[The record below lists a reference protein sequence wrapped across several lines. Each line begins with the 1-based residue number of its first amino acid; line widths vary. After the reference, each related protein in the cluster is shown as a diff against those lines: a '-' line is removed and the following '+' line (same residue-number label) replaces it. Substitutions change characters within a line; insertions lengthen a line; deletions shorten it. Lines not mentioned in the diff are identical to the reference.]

1 MGDLGARDVGQRLA
15 AELVRAARGAC
26 ECSGRRESDTAIL
39 AGPWAEMAARL
50 GTTPESLSRRLRA
63 FEDEGLISRPVLEAE
78 SDPDGVRRV
87 VIVDLERLREIAG
100 L

>member
-1 MGDLGARDVGQRLA
+1 
-15 AELVRAARGAC
+15 
-26 ECSGRRESDTAIL
+26 
-39 AGPWAEMAARL
+39 MAARL